1 MPLRGPLPYPVPAL
15 APPWSRLMP
24 YAALL
29 AAAAVNTKLP
39 FWLLAAVV
47 EQESGFNP
55 RAHSSAGAIGLM
67 QIMPATARDCGLDP
81 EQLWDPA
88 PNIHWGARI
97 LADAYH
103 IFSEETPNERLQFA
117 LAAYNGGVGTVL
129 SAQRLALS
137 QELNPHLWQSLAQIL
152 PEVRLPSGG
161 RPDFQQIR
169 DYVHRIWGRFQ
180 AWRLQ
185 PVPTGPEPQCA
196 I

>member
-1 MPLRGPLPYPVPAL
+1 
-15 APPWSRLMP
+15 MP

-29 AAAAVNTKLP
+29 AAAAVNTELP

-55 RAHSSAGAIGLM
+55 QAHSSAGAIGLM

-81 EQLWDPA
+81 GQLWDPA

-103 IFSEETPNERLQFA
+103 IFSAETPNERLQFA

-137 QELNPHLWQSLAQIL
+137 QELNPNLWQSLAQVL
-152 PEVRLPSGG
+152 PEVRLAGGG